1 MSGLDELQPGDPRRI
16 GPYWLEGRLGAGG
29 MGRVYLGR
37 SPGGRH
43 VAVKAIRAELAESAD
58 FRTRFAREVSAARR
72 VSGIFTAPVVDADLD
87 GPVPWLATSYVSG
100 PSLASAVAT
109 GGPMSA
115 DAVLALAA
123 GLAEGL
129 SAIHAAGV
137 VHRDLKP
144 SNVIVADD
152 EPRVLDFGISL
163 SAEASALTQT
173 GMVVGSPGF
182 MSPEQADGHD
192 VGPPSDIFSL
202 GAVLAFAATGQGPF
216 GTGPTAALVYRV
228 VHSEPDTGALP
239 DEIRPLIERCLAK
252 DPQHRPTAGQTLA
265 KSVPGARPRAHGLL
279 PPGPAPGR
287 RGWRPPACGG
297 KRPRRHSPRAL
308 RHRAGRS
315 ATLTSRRHAGP
326 RDDHVGGPA
335 ASQHAGR
342 PAAGQHAASQH
353 AASQRR
359 PGHGTRARAGVPA
372 LADSRCGGTR
382 ARGGLRRCFLRGP
395 GRAREWT
402 CGGQHGQR
410 RPCSQNEAAPAG
422 GLGHAQFP
430 AACPGLRAGP
440 PVVLFGGPVVRR
452 RRHGYARL
460 HTWRKARQSG
470 PACRLPSTVCGPVA
484 TPTSGEA
491 TIQQAIVTRQRILSE
506 LPALSPSAVPH
517 GAQLVSDLSAAMQNS
532 LNADHDYQS
541 WMADPA
547 ASGGCGSAPPW
558 TRTTRPARAPRS
570 WPPRPRRAS

>member
-152 EPRVLDFGISL
+152 GPRVLDFGISL

-216 GTGPTAALVYRV
+216 GTGSTAALVYRV

-252 DPQHRPTAGQTLA
+252 DPQHRPTAGQILA
-265 KSVPGARPRAHGLL
+265 E
-279 PPGPAPGR
+279 
-287 RGWRPPACGG
+287 
-297 KRPRRHSPRAL
+297 
-308 RHRAGRS
+308 
-315 ATLTSRRHAGP
+315 
-326 RDDHVGGPA
+326 VG
-335 ASQHAGR
+335 AGR
-342 PAAGQHAASQH
+342 PSASPWPAAAGPGSGSAGVASAGLPAGSAEADTPPVHSATEQAGVPRSPPVGTPVPATTTSAGQPPASTPAGRQHAASQH

-372 LADSRCGGTR
+372 LADSRRGGTR

-430 AACPGLRAGP
+430 AACPGLRAGQ

-460 HTWRKARQSG
+460 IPGAKRVS
-470 PACRLPSTVCGPVA
+470 PA
-484 TPTSGEA
+484 
-491 TIQQAIVTRQRILSE
+491 QR
-506 LPALSPSAVPH
+506 AGCHRRCA
-517 GAQLVSDLSAAMQNS
+517 DL
-532 LNADHDYQS
+532 L
-541 WMADPA
+541 ADPDER
-547 ASGGCGSAPPW
+547 GGDYPAGHRHAP
-558 TRTTRPARAPRS
+558 ADS
-570 WPPRPRRAS
+570 E